1 MKKRDLWQIGLVI
14 GLITLLALSGCN
26 AVAASTD
33 VAASAPVASSA
44 VSATAASPAV
54 TAQVPDAPTVDTEG
68 NTGAIPTAFNV
79 ATGLTEEESAGLRFM
94 REEEKLAHDVY
105 LTLYEIWG
113 TPVFQNIAN
122 SERTHMDAVLSLLE
136 RYGITD
142 PVGDNTIGVFTDP
155 TLQALYDQLVAQGT
169 QSLGDALKV
178 GAAIEEIDILDLE
191 ERSAQTAN
199 ADIRQ
204 VYANLTQGSRNHLR
218 SFVQTLARQT
228 GETYT
233 PQYMSQAAYDA
244 ILNSAAERGA
254 AASNGARGRR
264 GRQQ

>member
-1 MKKRDLWQIGLVI
+1 MKKRDLWQIGLVM
-14 GLITLLALSGCN
+14 GLITLLALSGCS
-26 AVAASTD
+26 AVATSTA
-33 VAASAPVASSA
+33 VTASAPVATSTDVTAGVPVTSA
-44 VSATAASPAV
+44 VASATAASPAA
-54 TAQVPDAPTVDTEG
+54 TAHVPDVLTVDAEG
-68 NTGAIPTAFNV
+68 NTGATPTAFN
-79 ATGLTEEESAGLRFM
+79 ATTGLSEEEIAGLRFM
-94 REEEKLAHDVY
+94 REEEKLARDVY
-105 LTLYEIWG
+105 LTLYETWG
-113 TPVFQNIAN
+113 TPIFQNIAN
-122 SERTHMDAVLSLLE
+122 AEQTHTDAVLTVLV

-155 TLQALYDQLVAQGT
+155 ALQALYDQLIAQGT

-204 VYANLTQGSRNHLR
+204 VYTNLTQGSRNHLR

-233 PQYMSQAAYDA
+233 PQYMTQAAYDA
-244 ILNSAAERGA
+244 ILNSTAE
-254 AASNGARGRR
+254 
-264 GRQQ
+264 